1 VRVLITN
8 DDGISAPGLK
18 ALVDARPEDAEI
30 WVMAPDRERSATG
43 QAITIHK
50 PLRVDEVSMGHG
62 VRSFQ
67 LNGTPS
73 DCIKVGSALMEAP
86 PDIVLSGINRGSN
99 LGTDVMYSGTVS
111 GAIEAAIYDIP
122 AIALSLDD
130 DGANDPGDYATAAS
144 VGWRLARVLVEKGLP
159 VGTLL
164 NVNVPAGEPRGWR
177 ATRLGMRRY
186 RDVLH
191 RRTDPRGRAY
201 YWMAGE
207 IEDADSDDEGIDTVA
222 VRRGF
227 VSVTPISFDLTKYDA
242 LNVVENW
249 TVPGFDKCAD
259 VPGPTPTGGASR

>member
-1 VRVLITN
+1 MLVLITN
-8 DDGISAPGLK
+8 DDGIRAPGLK
-18 ALVDARPEDAEI
+18 ALVDARPADARV

-50 PLRVDEVSMGHG
+50 PLRVDEVDMGEG
-62 VRSFQ
+62 VRAFH

-73 DCIKVGSALMEAP
+73 DCIKVATELMDTR

-130 DGANDPGDYATAAS
+130 FDAYTPRDYETAAA
-144 VGWRLARVLVEKGLP
+144 VGWELARQSVRQGLL
-159 VGTLL
+159 VGTVL
-164 NVNVPAGEPRGWR
+164 NVNVPRGAQLQGWR

-191 RRTDPRGRAY
+191 RRLDPRGREY
-201 YWMAGE
+201 FWMAGE
-207 IEDADSDDEGIDTVA
+207 IEDADGDDESIDTVA
-222 VRRGF
+222 VARGY
-227 VSVTPISFDLTKYDA
+227 VSVTPISFDLTKYEA
-242 LNVVENW
+242 LDDIKDWDV
-249 TVPGFDKCAD
+249 TVPGPA
-259 VPGPTPTGGASR
+259 PTGGSDR

>member
-1 VRVLITN
+1 M
-8 DDGISAPGLK
+8 APGLK
-18 ALVDARPEDAEI
+18 ALVDGRPSDAEV

-50 PLRVDEVSMGHG
+50 PLRVDEVPMGQG
-62 VRSFQ
+62 VQAFQ

-73 DCIKVGSALMEAP
+73 DCVKVGTELMSSP

-130 DGANDPGDYATAAS
+130 FNADKPQDYAKAAA
-144 VGWRLARVLVEKGLP
+144 VGWVLARRLVQGGLP
-159 VGTLL
+159 TGTLL
-164 NVNVPAGEPRGWR
+164 NVNVPAGAELRGWR

-191 RRTDPRGRAY
+191 RRLDPRGRAY

-207 IEDADSDDEGIDTVA
+207 IEDADGDDETVDTVA
-222 VRRGF
+222 VRRGY
-227 VSVTPISFDLTKYDA
+227 VSVTPISFDLTKYEA
-242 LNVVENW
+242 LDVVQRW
-249 TVPGFDKCAD
+249 DVDVIDPAPG
-259 VPGPTPTGGASR
+259 GGANR